1 MTDPRSCGATRARGP
16 RQVLTPRHRPEGTRS
31 LASQRNMPAAQTGD
45 IVSEGV
51 ALPPGLALPSAA
63 SSDLWRQLPM
73 DPRRSAFCRRWGS
86 GGASQALARLA
97 ADRWILSRPAVS
109 APFTHCCAHVCV
121 RDRQQEPR
129 FAFGIARKGL
139 RGERYVDKVFRAT
152 PTWRASRRRQAV
164 TLRAQSERSDAH
176 RPASAWC
183 ATCGR
188 DCGPG
193 PVLSRGSTF
202 CSLECASAAT
212 HPESSSAETSKPRR
226 LQGVRPDCE

>member
-31 LASQRNMPAAQTGD
+31 LASLRNMPAAQTGD

-51 ALPPGLALPSAA
+51 ALPPGLAWPSAA

-109 APFTHCCAHVCV
+109 APFTHFCAHVCV

>member
-1 MTDPRSCGATRARGP
+1 VTDPRSCGATRARGP

-51 ALPPGLALPSAA
+51 ALPPGLAWPSAA

-97 ADRWILSRPAVS
+97 ADRWILSGPAVS
-109 APFTHCCAHVCV
+109 APFTHFCAHVCV

-139 RGERYVDKVFRAT
+139 RGEQYVDKVFRAT

-164 TLRAQSERSDAH
+164 TLSAQSERSDAH